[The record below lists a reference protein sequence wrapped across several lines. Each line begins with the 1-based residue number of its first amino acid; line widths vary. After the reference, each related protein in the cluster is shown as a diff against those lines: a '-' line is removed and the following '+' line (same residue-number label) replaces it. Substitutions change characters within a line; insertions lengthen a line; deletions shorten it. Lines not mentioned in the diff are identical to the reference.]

1 VASTQAERLTRIAR
15 LQTLKLTHHGR
26 KTGKPY
32 EVVIW
37 FTVEGDRLYLATAN
51 VNRNWVRNV
60 KKDPKVLLRAGGET
74 FNGEAREITDPVER
88 EYVQALVQKKYWYM
102 LPLLMPVLLTR
113 AVLAPLGIIK
123 DHSSAFEVRLNA
135 DG

>member
-1 VASTQAERLTRIAR
+1 MATLTERLAGIAGQ
-15 LQTLKLTHHGR
+15 QTLKLTHHGR

-37 FTVEGDRLYLATAN
+37 FMVEGDRLYLATAN

-74 FNGEAREITDPVER
+74 FSGEVREMTDASER
-88 EYVQALVQKKYWYM
+88 EHVQGLVQQKYWYVI
-102 LPLLMPVLLTR
+102 PFLLAARALTMF
-113 AVLAPLGIIK
+113 GILS
-123 DHSSAFEVRLNA
+123 DHSGAFEVRLDPGA
-135 DG
+135 